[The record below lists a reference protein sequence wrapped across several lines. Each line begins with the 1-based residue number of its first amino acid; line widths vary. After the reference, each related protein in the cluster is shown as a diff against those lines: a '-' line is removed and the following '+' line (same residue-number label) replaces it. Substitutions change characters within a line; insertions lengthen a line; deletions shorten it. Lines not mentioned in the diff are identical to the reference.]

1 MMWNIGDS
9 GIITLT
15 PSKKMV
21 ALVLLFTFMA
31 LVSQMVPAHAIV
43 QTVTLTPSNIVTQ
56 AGYYALLNATC
67 TAPTTATFVI
77 DGAHFQYN
85 SATSMWEAHVR
96 STAMGV
102 HTYNSLDSFTSG
114 GDTANLVG
122 SATVTWTQNPV
133 DSLTVYTWTGDLT
146 GLIYYFATT
155 QLGGVTLTWTL
166 IMAAISVAAYNY
178 SGPEVTLLFW
188 LLGWSVFS
196 GLVYGGAQAFG
207 ILVLVIGGGALFA
220 QVILGR
226 RDRY

>member
-1 MMWNIGDS
+1 LRLLYLLLLGVFTIGFAAS
-9 GIITLT
+9 MT
-15 PSKKMV
+15 PV
-21 ALVLLFTFMA
+21 
-31 LVSQMVPAHAIV
+31 HAVV

-67 TAPTTATFVI
+67 TGPTSATFVI

-85 SATSMWEAHVR
+85 PETSLWEAHVR
-96 STAMGV
+96 STAMGI
-102 HTYNSLDSFTSG
+102 HAYNTLDSYTSG
-114 GDTANLVG
+114 ADTAVLVG
-122 SATVTWTQNPV
+122 AATVTWAQNPI
-133 DSLTVYTWTGDLT
+133 DGLAAYTWTGDLP